1 MLLLMMEL
9 KGKINHRMIKKASFG
24 TMHFDE
30 SLNFISIE
38 KDKITGQ
45 VSLNPST
52 GRHEKDAHVGFRKSP
67 RQWSSTRLQKIFG
80 PVLSPRHLFS

>member
-9 KGKINHRMIKKASFG
+9 KGKINHRMIKKAAFG

-45 VSLNPST
+45 ASSDPSAAIMRRMLT
-52 GRHEKDAHVGFRKSP
+52 
-67 RQWSSTRLQKIFG
+67 
-80 PVLSPRHLFS
+80 